1 VSDFLNNQQLLEQL
15 QLSEYIAFDLET
27 TGLDPKRNKITE
39 ISACK
44 FVNGEFKEE
53 FTSLINPQET
63 IPPFIV
69 ELTGI
74 TNKMV
79 NDAPDITEILPQ
91 FLEFIGTAPLVAQNI
106 SFDYS
111 FIKRQLGNIGREFP
125 DNPLYDTA
133 SLGRAFLYFINGF
146 SLSSLCNHCNINIEN
161 AHRAGADARATGELF
176 VHLINEAA
184 SKPLS
189 LMQSIDTLI
198 DGRNMHNAELYH
210 NLIKSCVKLNKIDG
224 LTESSQSYL
233 PQNNIFEYSQ
243 KRSDSELPLNPQTW
257 QEEGGIFSQYWNGYE
272 KRQSQENLINDTYK
286 AFTEDQILAAEAGTG
301 LGKSLAYLSA
311 GYLAGVQRQ
320 VPMIISTHTKTLQ
333 NQLFSKDIP
342 KFAEAVDQPLNSVI
356 YKGKHNYICRT
367 RLNQLL
373 QNHSNLLNTEEVEN
387 LIPLLVWEW
396 ESKSGDVFEC
406 NGFPMNRFSRLWS
419 LVRSEKGYCS
429 GKRCKKYD
437 GCYSGKVRKKL
448 IDADIIIINHS
459 LLGNELMRE
468 NSSLPQEFLFVIDEA
483 HHFASVIRDQLVRQF
498 GIKSLD
504 DVFQFFST
512 AKSNWKVQSLS
523 RFSKLSELY
532 SQLAE
537 NGKVI
542 KSEIRDF
549 FNSYVHIRD
558 DVLRQSEYN
567 TQKLLY
573 QNPRDEFIDTDPTP
587 WDVLISLQSFEK
599 DVLKFEKM
607 LTDEKENIP
616 ASVSLEFSSISGNL
630 KEGIECLQSALEE
643 NSGLVQWATFQKSEF
658 QNMAY
663 MNSSPLKVNEFI
675 NETLFQHH
683 PAGLFCSATLTINDE
698 FRYFKEKVGLDL
710 AELNQPIIEKIY
722 YSPFHYSEQVK
733 VFLYQS
739 AIDVKDPR
747 FLDDIGSQIESIA
760 LKLNRRMLVLCTS
773 YKQTLALKRY
783 LEPKLKNSGC
793 KLFVQNPGI
802 SRNVLVRGY
811 LEHPHSI
818 LIGTSSFWE
827 GVDFPGDK
835 VELLFIVKTP
845 FDNPFEP
852 LVQAQ
857 INDYNQRGDNA
868 FYQYQIPEAA
878 MRFRQG
884 FGRLIRNM
892 NDTGIC
898 IVGDTRL
905 ATKSYGKTI
914 LGSLPVDA
922 IPYRQV
928 DTLISESIKF
938 F

>member
-1 VSDFLNNQQLLEQL
+1 MSDFLDTQKLLEEL
-15 QLSEYIAFDLET
+15 KLREYIAFDLET
-27 TGLDPKRNKITE
+27 TGLDPKRNNITE
-39 ISACK
+39 ISACR

-53 FTSLINPQET
+53 FTSLINPQES

-79 NDAPDITEILPQ
+79 EEAPTIEEVLPS
-91 FLEFIGTAPLVAQNI
+91 FLEFIGTTPLVAQNI

-111 FIKRQLGNIGREFP
+111 FIKNKLEKIGKEFP
-125 DNPLYDTA
+125 ENPLYDT
-133 SLGRAFLYFINGF
+133 STLGRAFLYFINGF
-146 SLSSLCNHCNINIEN
+146 SLSALCDHCNIKIKN

-176 VHLINEAA
+176 IHLIHEAA

-189 LMQSIDTLI
+189 LIQVIDSLI
-198 DGRNMHNAELYH
+198 EDRGIYNAALFR
-210 NLIKSCVKLNKIDG
+210 NLIKVSVKLNKIGG
-224 LTESSQSYL
+224 LTESAYSFS
-233 PQNNIFEYSQ
+233 PQNNFFEYEQ
-243 KRSDSELPLNPQTW
+243 KRMDSEIPLHPQAW
-257 QEEGGIFSQYWNGYE
+257 QEEDGAFSQYWERFE
-272 KRQSQENLINDTYK
+272 KRHSQEKLIGDTYT
-286 AFTEDQILAAEAGTG
+286 AFTEEQILVAEAGTG
-301 LGKSLAYLSA
+301 LGKSLAYVSA
-311 GYLAGVQRQ
+311 GYLAGVQRE
-320 VPMIISTHTKTLQ
+320 VPIIISTHTKTLQ

-342 KFAEAVDQPLNSVI
+342 KFAEAVDQPLKSVI

-367 RLNQLL
+367 KLNQLL
-373 QNHSNLLNTEEVEN
+373 QNHRNLINENEVEN

-396 ESKSGDVFEC
+396 ESKSGDVSEC

-419 LVRSEKGYCS
+419 LVRSERGYCS

-437 GCYSGKVRKKL
+437 GCYSGKVRSNL
-448 IDADIIIINHS
+448 NDADIIIINHS
-459 LLGNELMRE
+459 LFGNELMRE
-468 NSSLPQEFLFVIDEA
+468 NSSLPPEFIFVIDEA
-483 HHFASVIRDQLVRQF
+483 HHFASVIRDQLVHQF
-498 GIKSLD
+498 GLKSLD
-504 DVFQFFST
+504 DIFQFFT
-512 AKSNWKVQSLS
+512 TTKSNWKVQALG
-523 RFSKLSELY
+523 RFGDLSELY
-532 SQLAE
+532 RQLAE
-537 NGKVI
+537 DGKVI

-549 FNSYVHIRD
+549 FNSYVHMRE

-567 TQKLLY
+567 TQKILY
-573 QNPRDEFIDTDPTP
+573 QNPRDEFIDTDPSP
-587 WDVLISLQSFEK
+587 WDILISLQSFEK

-607 LTDEKENIP
+607 LTEEKENIP
-616 ASVSLEFSSISGNL
+616 ASIQLEFSSISGNL
-630 KEGIECLQSALEE
+630 KEGIESLGAALQE
-643 NSGLVQWATFQKSEF
+643 NSEMVQWSTFQKSEF
-658 QNMAY
+658 QNMAF

-675 NETLFQHH
+675 NDTLFQHH
-683 PAGLFCSATLTINDE
+683 PSGLFCSATLTINED
-698 FRYFKEKVGLDL
+698 FRYFKEKIGLDL
-710 AELNQPIIEKIY
+710 AEINQSVIEKIY
-722 YSPFHYSEQVK
+722 YSPFHYSDQVK

-739 AIDVKDPR
+739 AIDVNDPR
-747 FLDDIGSQIESIA
+747 FLDDIGKQIESIA

-783 LEPKLKNSGC
+783 LDPKLKRSDC
-793 KLFVQNPGI
+793 RLFVQNPGI

-811 LEHPHSI
+811 LEHSNSI

-827 GVDFPGDK
+827 GIDFPGDK

-905 ATKSYGKTI
+905 ATKRYGKTI
-914 LGSLPVDA
+914 LGALPVDA
-922 IPYRQV
+922 IPYRQI